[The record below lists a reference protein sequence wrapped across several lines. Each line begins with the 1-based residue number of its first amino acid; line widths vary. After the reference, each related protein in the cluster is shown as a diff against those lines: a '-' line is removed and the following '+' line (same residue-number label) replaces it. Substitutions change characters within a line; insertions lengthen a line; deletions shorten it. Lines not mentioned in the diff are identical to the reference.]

1 MKKVSRKGSVY
12 LRQKKLSNG
21 NLSLY
26 LDMYRDGKRVYEFLK
41 LYLNPKART
50 PVEREH
56 NQRVR
61 IMAEELRAM
70 REVEISSSALGVKG
84 FSKSKV
90 DFIEYFQQ
98 YIDKYTKKDIAVMRG
113 ALNRF
118 KAFLI
123 EEYGDKFSKG
133 IMINMIDKEMI
144 SRFIDY
150 LQSISKGE
158 GAASSYGR
166 FKKVIKNAIEEGI
179 IIKDPCFRLS
189 CKVDEQILR
198 KDVLS
203 IDEMNRLINTND
215 PSINQEVRRAFIF
228 CLYCGLRFC
237 DVSTLKYSN
246 IDYSNKLLKFEQLK
260 TKGRSSNSGVIIPLN
275 DGLISLIGNPE
286 SIKSMDLIFDLPS
299 HYTCIRDLQKWVD
312 LAGIKKHITWHCARH
327 SFAVNI
333 LNNGANIKTVS
344 SLLGH
349 SGLTHTE
356 KYTRAVD
363 SLKEAAINS
372 LPELK
377 VQ

>member
-1 MKKVSRKGSVY
+1 MKKISRKGNVY
-12 LRQKKLSNG
+12 LREKKLSNG

-26 LDMYRDGKRVYEFLK
+26 LDIYRDGKRVYEFLK
-41 LYLNPKART
+41 LYINPNART
-50 PVEREH
+50 PVERDQ
-56 NQRVR
+56 NKKVK
-61 IMAEELRAM
+61 IMAEELRAK
-70 REVEISSSALGVKG
+70 REVEIDSSALGVK
-84 FSKSKV
+84 SLNKSKV
-90 DFIEYFQQ
+90 DFVEYFQM
-98 YIDKYTKKDIAVMRG
+98 YIEKYTKKDIAVMRST
-113 ALNRF
+113 LNRF

-123 EEYGDKFSKG
+123 DEYGDKFSKG
-133 IMINMIDKEMI
+133 ITINMIDREMI

-158 GAASSYGR
+158 GAASLYGR
-166 FKKVIKNAIEEGI
+166 FKKVIKNAIDEGM
-179 IIKDPCFRLS
+179 IIKDPCSGLS
-189 CKVDEQILR
+189 CKVDDQILR

-203 IDEMNRLINTND
+203 IDEMNRLISTND
-215 PSINQEVRRAFIF
+215 PSINQEVRKAFIF

-246 IDYSNKLLKFEQLK
+246 IDYSNKLLKFEQSK
-260 TKGRSSNSGVIIPLN
+260 TKGHSSNSGVIVPLN
-275 DGLISLIGNPE
+275 DGLISLIGNP
-286 SIKSMDLIFDLPS
+286 KSAEYMDFIFDLPR
-299 HYTCIRDLQKWVD
+299 YYICIRYLKKWVE

-333 LNNGANIKTVS
+333 LNKGANIKTVS

-349 SGLTHTE
+349 SGLKHTE

-377 VQ
+377 V